1 MTYSLFAAVLLFIS
15 NGQCCYVL
23 DHFGGIKQ
31 VIILMQSVVVILAVK
46 WIKYAASYSGPD
58 RAPLRP
64 IAGCAVNLG
73 RYRSSVRARV
83 LDGSTVSTKR
93 INNIID
99 IFPKRGPNSK
109 FRSNSFL
116 VYG

>member
-1 MTYSLFAAVLLFIS
+1 MTYSLFAAVLLFFS

-58 RAPLRP
+58 RAPLPP
-64 IAGCAVNLG
+64 IAGCAVDLG
-73 RYRSSVRARV
+73 GYRSSVRARV
-83 LDGSTVSTKR
+83 LDGSTVST
-93 INNIID
+93 NYS
-99 IFPKRGPNSK
+99 PKWLFFSGFIR
-109 FRSNSFL
+109 
-116 VYG
+116 